1 MEQQDAPV
9 RTRSQLP
16 SFIYLGIGVALAAVY
31 VFLPQTGQ
39 NFAQN
44 AAGAS
49 AVIAVLVGT
58 RWNRPH
64 RPVAWVFM
72 ALGLL
77 LLFVGDSIW
86 TYYEE
91 FLHIEAPF
99 PSLADAAYLIGYVPL
114 AVGLMLVVRARRPGH
129 DTGSLIDAA
138 IVTAAFGVGSW
149 IFLIEPAIE
158 PGGSALEIIVSI
170 AYPMVDVLLIAVVAA
185 LAFGTV
191 MRAFSY
197 RLITASLLSLIIADI
212 LYSVGTIG
220 DWYNTGNPLDIG
232 WIMSNVL
239 WGAAALHPSM
249 RKLTE
254 EGRSEPARFT
264 RRRLTVYILAV
275 LAVPAMRIVLTFGGG
290 TKQGTLIAAGAAVM
304 SLLVLARMAGLLTA
318 LESAA
323 LQDPL
328 TGLPN
333 RRLLLDRI
341 SQAFRRAERSQGPV
355 AVLFLDLG
363 GFKHVNDRFGHE
375 AGDEALVEIAR
386 RIKSAVRASDTV
398 ARLGGDE
405 FVIVCE
411 GLSKKQAESL
421 ARRIRAGVASP
432 LSVRG
437 SLVELTVDLGIAVE
451 HANQQNDV
459 SHLLSAADRA
469 MYDAKHAAKAR
480 VEASP
485 KEDAS
490 R

>member
-1 MEQQDAPV
+1 MERPQVPPV
-9 RTRSQLP
+9 STRSPLP
-16 SFIYLGIGVALAAVY
+16 SLIYLGVGVALSAVY
-31 VFLPQTGQ
+31 IFLPQT
-39 NFAQN
+39 AQN
-44 AAGAS
+44 IAQNLAGAS
-49 AVIAVLVGT
+49 AVVAILIGI
-58 RWNRPH
+58 RRNRPQGTLT
-64 RPVAWVFM
+64 WLFM

-91 FLHIEAPF
+91 VRRIEPPF
-99 PSLADAAYLIGYVPL
+99 PSLADAAYLLGYVPL
-114 AVGLMLVVRARRPGH
+114 AIGLMLVVRARRPGH

-149 IFLIEPAIE
+149 IFLIEPVME
-158 PGGSALEIIVSI
+158 PGLSILEVIVTI
-170 AYPMVDVLLIAVVAA
+170 AYPLVDILLIAVVAA
-185 LAFGTV
+185 LAFGTE

-197 RLITASLLSLIIADI
+197 RLITGSLLALIIADT
-212 LYSVGTIG
+212 LFTFGTIG
-220 DWYNTGNPLDIG
+220 EWYNTGNPLDIG
-232 WIMSNVL
+232 WIMSNFL

-249 RKLTE
+249 KKLTA

-264 RRRLTVYILAV
+264 RRRFAVYTFAV
-275 LAVPAMRIVLTFGGG
+275 LAIPTMRIVLTFSGG
-290 TKQGTLIAAGAAVM
+290 TSQGTVIAAGAAAM
-304 SLLVLARMAGLLTA
+304 SLLVLARMAGLLSA

-341 SQAFRRAERSQGPV
+341 TQAFRRAERSGGPV

-363 GFKHVNDRFGHE
+363 GFKRVNDRFGHE

-386 RIKSAVRASDTV
+386 RIKSAVRGSDTV

-411 GLSKKQAESL
+411 GLSQKQAESL

-432 LSVRG
+432 LKIHG
-437 SLVELTVDLGIAVE
+437 SFVELTVDLGIAVE
-451 HANQQNDV
+451 HATPEADV
-459 SHLLSAADRA
+459 THLLRAADRA
-469 MYDAKHAAKAR
+469 MYDAKHAAKAMISKP
-480 VEASP
+480 ATP
-485 KEDAS
+485 
-490 R
+490 